1 MIALEL
7 APPAAGAMQ
16 KLADDLYWI
25 RFTLPFRLNHINL
38 FAFDTDDGWL
48 LLDCGIKGDAT
59 AANGKHCWMGRWLV
73 GQYAALSCRIIT
85 PIMLAMLGRLPPA
98 PAHLFIWALLNM
110 NRHNGGWGKPI
121 SNMGDDG
128 GDLSAFWPCRQSYH
142 RGP

>member
-1 MIALEL
+1 MLDDDKITALAL

-48 LLDCGIKGDAT
+48 MLDCGIKGAAT
-59 AANGKHCWMGRWLV
+59 VDQWQALLDGPLAGRPVCGIIVSHYHADHV
-73 GQYAALSCRIIT
+73 GYA
-85 PIMLAMLGRLPPA
+85 GRLPPT
-98 PAHLFIWALLNM
+98 PVRLFIWGRLNM

-121 SNMGDDG
+121 TNM
-128 GDLSAFWPCRQSYH
+128 QT
-142 RGP
+142 